1 MWPKSAYDFLA
12 SLLLFRNR
20 RFAEGILI
28 PRKPIPCSIESGNV
42 ALHWGRTFLRKLHK
56 NFMSHLNFVTIS
68 RIGASCE
75 SISISTHCP
84 TDLCAVSLGKHSDS
98 CRHNTTHILS
108 IENAGTGKTW
118 KLQQRKLEQQTASFV
133 KPRAG
138 ELELGTAGVWSLEL
152 ERGQMCHFTISSTPG
167 QLQLPS

>member
-1 MWPKSAYDFLA
+1 
-12 SLLLFRNR
+12 
-20 RFAEGILI
+20 
-28 PRKPIPCSIESGNV
+28 
-42 ALHWGRTFLRKLHK
+42 
-56 NFMSHLNFVTIS
+56 MSHLNFVTIS

-138 ELELGTAGVWSLEL
+138 DLVQGTAGVWSLESGVWSVA
-152 ERGQMCHFTISSTPG
+152 RCAISPSRVPRVSSSCPPKDEPRAMSHPSVAGGRIMPG
-167 QLQLPS
+167 VNVWMSWS

>member
-1 MWPKSAYDFLA
+1 MRTEHITIT
-12 SLLLFRNR
+12 SLFTH
-20 RFAEGILI
+20 I
-28 PRKPIPCSIESGNV
+28 NV

-138 ELELGTAGVWSLEL
+138 DLVQGTAGVWSLESEAWPDVPFHHL
-152 ERGQMCHFTISSTPG
+152 EYPG
-167 QLQLPS
+167 SAPAALLRTSHEP